1 MYFFVRRNN
10 KTGSTPKIHV
20 FASKQKYKSTQ
31 YHYNMRLSTTFMNQL
46 RFNFQKHFI
55 QNPTV
60 KSYTMEALGHKGTQW
75 AGFYKN
81 SSFEKIMSI
90 TEAS

>member
-1 MYFFVRRNN
+1 
-10 KTGSTPKIHV
+10 
-20 FASKQKYKSTQ
+20 
-31 YHYNMRLSTTFMNQL
+31 MRLSTTFMNQL

-75 AGFYKN
+75 AGFFKN
-81 SSFEKIMSI
+81 SNFEKKGFLKMGFKKVLFFTYETSLKEFLS
-90 TEAS
+90 EALRSAENFVGL